1 MRCMFLLLS
10 LLIIPATYS
19 GPASTDE
26 QSADQRLHRFLDEVF
41 ERQVAASPMWES
53 QLGRKTERQGQWDD
67 FSDAAAQRRLQS
79 RQADLARM
87 QQQFDRDQLGA
98 QARISYDLFAYETQ
112 RAVANH
118 AFRDHFYVV
127 DQFNGQLSEL
137 ITLLKNNHAIDTL
150 QDAEDYISRLR
161 GLETVLM
168 EFTAQFN
175 ARAASGVLPPA
186 FAFPDVIADATAMAS
201 GAPIDDG
208 KDNAVFADFSAKLAR
223 LELPESDK
231 ARLLDAAAAAL
242 KGPYQRGFTGLL
254 DALKR
259 LQGTARHNHGVW
271 SLPRGDA
278 FYANRVAQHTTLAIS
293 ADEVHRIGLAE
304 IERLHNAMHEIM
316 KQVEFDGDLQ
326 AFFEFVRKDPN
337 NYYADSDAGRA
348 AFLSDAR
355 KLVADIQQVAGR
367 YFNRLPKAGLEVRRV
382 EPWRENSVSIA
393 FYNSP
398 SQDGQRPGI
407 YYANLADMASVQKY
421 VFTAITYHESVPGHH
436 FQIALAQEMDDLP
449 LFRRFGGHGAY
460 VEGWALY
467 GEKLAKEMGFY
478 AEPLHDFG
486 RLQNEL
492 WRAVRLVVDTGIHA
506 KRWTRQQA
514 IDYFRANTPL
524 SEGNI
529 VTEVERFF
537 VNPGQALSYKMGMN
551 QILALRQRAQDALGD
566 DFDIRAFHDVMLGS
580 GSVPLPMLEQLL
592 DAYLAEQENKMP
604 TGNVIDALPQAE
616 L

>member
-1 MRCMFLLLS
+1 MFLLLS
-10 LLIIPATYS
+10 LLFIPAAYS
-19 GPASTDE
+19 GPASTDK

-67 FSDAAAQRRLQS
+67 FSDTAAQRRLQS

-161 GLETVLM
+161 GLETVLT
-168 EFTAQFN
+168 EFTAQLN

-223 LELPESDK
+223 LEVPESDK

-259 LQGTARHNHGVW
+259 LQGRARHNHGVW
-271 SLPRGDA
+271 SLPRGEA
-278 FYANRVAQHTTLAIS
+278 FYANRVAQHTTLGIS

-304 IERLHNAMHEIM
+304 IERLHDAMGEIM
-316 KQVEFDGDLQ
+316 LQVEFDGDLQ

-551 QILALRQRAQDALGD
+551 QILALRQRAQNALGD

-580 GSVPLPMLEQLL
+580 GSVPLTMLEQLL
-592 DAYLAEQENKMP
+592 DAYLAEQENKLP
-604 TGNVIDALPQAE
+604 TGNNIGALPQAE